1 MGKSMK
7 ICSKCNKKI
16 KFNEDCSCL
25 RNRNRNKYQRDYY
38 RKNKE
43 ALKLLST
50 KRWRDLRKV
59 IINRDGG
66 YCQRCFIKYDII
78 ETKNLQ
84 VHHIKPRIEY
94 PELMFEETNLIC
106 ICKTCNLQLGVD
118 EELDFEPNEKIF
130 DVDFDFKL

>member
-1 MGKSMK
+1 MSNMK

-16 KFNEDCSCL
+16 KFNEDCICTI
-25 RNRNRNKYQRDYY
+25 RKNRNKYQRKYY
-38 RKNKE
+38 EKNKE
-43 ALKLLST
+43 ALRPLST

-118 EELDFEPNEKIF
+118 EELDFKPNEKIF